1 MTTFADGHGLCIMFE
16 DFKAKIER
24 LIARYEAVKNENAV
38 LAEKL
43 RQSEEKAIDQRKRI
57 TELEKSIDDFKL
69 TVAFLGTTEQKDVAI
84 HRIDK
89 LIREI
94 DKCIALIED

>member
-1 MTTFADGHGLCIMFE
+1 MFE
-16 DFKAKIER
+16 DFKAKVEQ
-24 LIARYEAVKNENAV
+24 LIARYEAVRSENVA

-43 RQSEEKAIDQRKRI
+43 RLSEEKTDDQRKRI
-57 TELEKSIDDFKL
+57 AELEKSIDDFKL
-69 TVAFLGTTEQKDVAI
+69 TVAFLGTTEQKDVAT